1 MRPAAAV
8 IAVFCL
14 LAAPAPAQKAGGEG
28 APLQSPVLIIDQDRL
43 FAESQL
49 GADALGRIED
59 EARALAAENR
69 RIEAELLQEERALTE
84 ERPGLAAEEFTAR
97 ATAFDDKVQRLRAEQ
112 DAKAREL
119 ARAREEVRADFLG
132 EIGGVLSD
140 IARERGAVVM
150 LDRRQVFLSVD
161 AIDVTD
167 EAIERIN
174 RAVGEAGG
182 PD

>member
-14 LAAPAPAQKAGGEG
+14 LAAPAPAPAQKAGGEG

-59 EARALAAENR
+59 EARALA
-69 RIEAELLQEERALTE
+69 E

-174 RAVGEAGG
+174 RAVGEAGS